1 MNLEKP
7 WKLIL
12 LLVGIF
18 VSGAVTGSFATLMI
32 GKKMAQSRPAPD
44 QWISARFKMIA
55 ERLELTPP
63 QVEKLEPI
71 MRRNA
76 EDLKRLRQDGMRDTR
91 RIVERMEKEI
101 AAVLTPEQRVKFD
114 VLSKEMAERARRFME
129 QREQRRHEPRGVRPP
144 GENAGMGERH
154 PPPPP
159 PLPDDGK

>member
-1 MNLEKP
+1 MNLERP

-18 VSGAVTGSFATLMI
+18 AAGAVTGSFATLMV
-32 GKKMAQSRPAPD
+32 GKKIAQARTAPD
-44 QWISARFKMIA
+44 QWISARFKMFA

-101 AAVLTPEQRVKFD
+101 AAVLTPEQQAKFD
-114 VLSKEMAERARRFME
+114 VLSKEMAERARKFME
-129 QREQRRHEPRGVRPP
+129 QREQRRHDPRGRPP
-144 GENAGMGERH
+144 GEKGGKGERN
-154 PPPPP
+154 PPAPP